1 MSSPSHILFNNLAL
15 AKNQLPAI
23 ILGFV
28 SRDPVDESAVQVD
41 VLCQAVRY
49 RAFVSRLCGV
59 SSLFVERWNFGS
71 RFCWRGS
78 PVRGDATKFL
88 PSFEGV
94 SCFPGTNR
102 EETEEYFSARG
113 ERSFL

>member
-1 MSSPSHILFNNLAL
+1 MPDLAPELTVSGPRRLVVAGAGWEWLASRSHIRFNNLPL
-15 AKNQLPAI
+15 AKNPLPAI

-28 SRDPVDESAVQVD
+28 SRDTVGESAVQVD

-59 SSLFVERWNFGS
+59 SSLLVERGNFGS

-78 PVRGDATKFL
+78 PHAATP
-88 PSFEGV
+88 PS
-94 SCFPGTNR
+94 S
-102 EETEEYFSARG
+102 
-113 ERSFL
+113 